1 MYHLKWCVQE
11 KTGENY
17 ELLIHLYWVGT
28 EQRYTPHTQTNT
40 PPTSLSLSSY
50 HTHTHTFH
58 LPLSWELWCV
68 CVCAWMIY
76 SMPSTTAG
84 CLMGWH
90 VHLSQGVYSCVSVR
104 EVTTRLSY
112 LSECW
117 YSKRRIFSSI
127 PHPFPLLPLPEKN
140 KLKRTSAGLPFQFS
154 PTPLRK
160 FPYSFPFDAPT
171 TIRPTSVSPPL
182 FLPRASSTIQEF
194 FRIVLE

>member
-1 MYHLKWCVQE
+1 MYTSSEVIVNCKKNVSPEMMCTREDWRKLWAVDSFILSRNR
-11 KTGENY
+11 TA
-17 ELLIHLYWVGT
+17 L
-28 EQRYTPHTQTNT
+28 HTTHTDQHTTNL
-40 PPTSLSLSSY
+40 SLSLCSY
-50 HTHTHTFH
+50 NTHTHTFH

-90 VHLSQGVYSCVSVR
+90 VHLSQGAYSCVSVR

-127 PHPFPLLPLPEKN
+127 PHPFPLLPLPEKTN
-140 KLKRTSAGLPFQFS
+140 
-154 PTPLRK
+154 
-160 FPYSFPFDAPT
+160 
-171 TIRPTSVSPPL
+171 
-182 FLPRASSTIQEF
+182 
-194 FRIVLE
+194 

>member
-1 MYHLKWCVQE
+1 MMCTREDWRKLWAVDSFILSRNR
-11 KTGENY
+11 TA
-17 ELLIHLYWVGT
+17 L
-28 EQRYTPHTQTNT
+28 HTTHTDQHTTNL
-40 PPTSLSLSSY
+40 SLSLCSY
-50 HTHTHTFH
+50 NTHTHTFH

-90 VHLSQGVYSCVSVR
+90 VHLSQGAYSCVSVR

-127 PHPFPLLPLPEKN
+127 PHPFPLLPLPEKTN
-140 KLKRTSAGLPFQFS
+140 WRGPLPASPLNFPHSLEKIPLLFPLWCSDNHSTDICLPPSLFTPGILNHPRIFS
-154 PTPLRK
+154 
-160 FPYSFPFDAPT
+160 Y
-171 TIRPTSVSPPL
+171 
-182 FLPRASSTIQEF
+182 F
-194 FRIVLE
+194 F